1 MLFRS
6 LVYSLLATLLSGCL
20 QTTVER
26 PADDLK
32 PLVDTNPWQARGK
45 MLVSSENER
54 QTLRF
59 IWSHLSEQQDRVE
72 LSDSLG
78 LRSIIL
84 VRDSDEYYQENTQGQ
99 RILLSAST
107 LEEPL
112 ANVLTS
118 LPNDIARLMTG
129 AKSSNN
135 RVRSEVIRWSTSAQF
150 ATPEVDQRI
159 TSLRSNTLVHLRTVR
174 NARGVAC
181 SFWRLRPQDHD

>member
-26 PADDLK
+26 PEDDLK

-45 MLVSSENER
+45 MLVSGENER

-59 IWSHLSEQQDRVE
+59 TWSHLSEEQDRVE

-84 VRDSDEYYQENTQGQ
+84 VRDSDEYYQENTRGQ
-99 RILLSAST
+99 RTLLSANI

-112 ANVLTS
+112 AAVLFS
-118 LPNDIARLMTG
+118 LPSDIARLMTG
-129 AKSSNN
+129 AKSSDN
-135 RVRSEVIRWSTSAQF
+135 RVTSEVIRWSTSAQY
-150 ATPEVDQRI
+150 ATPEV
-159 TSLRSNTLVHLRTVR
+159 LRVR
-174 NARGVAC
+174 FGDYGLKIMINQWDI
-181 SFWRLRPQDHD
+181 SSSE

>member
-1 MLFRS
+1 MLLRS
-6 LVYSLLATLLSGCL
+6 LVYGLLVILLSGCL

-26 PADDLK
+26 PADDQR
-32 PLVDTNPWQARGK
+32 PLADTNPWQARGK
-45 MLVSSENER
+45 MLVSTENER

-99 RILLSAST
+99 RILLSANT

-112 ANVLTS
+112 ANVLSS

-129 AKSSNN
+129 AKSADK
-135 RVRSEVIRWSTSAQF
+135 RVASEVVRWSTSAQF
-150 ATPEVDQRI
+150 ATPEV
-159 TSLRSNTLVHLRTVR
+159 LRVR
-174 NARGVAC
+174 FGDYGIKIMINQWDIG
-181 SFWRLRPQDHD
+181 SSE

>member
-6 LVYSLLATLLSGCL
+6 LVYSLLVTLLSGCL

-26 PADDLK
+26 PVDDLR

-45 MLVSSENER
+45 MLVSGENER

-59 IWSHLSEQQDRVE
+59 TWSHLSEEQDRVE

-84 VRDSDEYYQENTQGQ
+84 IRDSDEYYQENTRGQ
-99 RILLSAST
+99 RTLLSANT

-112 ANVLTS
+112 AAVLFS
-118 LPNDIARLMTG
+118 LPSDIARLMTG
-129 AKSSNN
+129 AKSADN
-135 RVRSEVIRWSTSAQF
+135 RVTSEVIRWSTSAQY
-150 ATPEVDQRI
+150 ATPEV
-159 TSLRSNTLVHLRTVR
+159 LRVR
-174 NARGVAC
+174 FGDYGLKIMINQWDIG
-181 SFWRLRPQDHD
+181 SSE

>member
-20 QTTVER
+20 QATVER
-26 PADDLK
+26 SEDDSKRLI
-32 PLVDTNPWQARGK
+32 DTNPWQARGK

-59 IWSHLSEQQDRVE
+59 TWSHLSEDQDRVE

-78 LRSIIL
+78 LRSIVL

-99 RILLSAST
+99 RVLLSASN

-112 ANVLTS
+112 AAVLSS
-118 LPNDIARLMTG
+118 LPSDIARLMTG
-129 AKSSNN
+129 AKSLDN
-135 RVRSEVIRWSTSAQF
+135 RVTSEVVRWSTSAQF
-150 ATPEVDQRI
+150 ATPEV
-159 TSLRSNTLVHLRTVR
+159 LRVR
-174 NARGVAC
+174 FGDYGLKIMINQWDIG
-181 SFWRLRPQDHD
+181 SSE

>member
-26 PADDLK
+26 PADDLR

-45 MLVSSENER
+45 MLVSGEKER

-59 IWSHLSEQQDRVE
+59 IWSHLSEEQDRIE

-78 LRSIIL
+78 LRSVIL
-84 VRDSDEYYQENTQGQ
+84 VRDSEKYYQENTQGQ
-99 RILLSAST
+99 RILLSANT

-112 ANVLTS
+112 AAVLFS
-118 LPNDIARLMTG
+118 LPSDIARLMTG
-129 AKSSNN
+129 AKSADN
-135 RVRSEVIRWSTSAQF
+135 RVTSEVIRWSTSAQY
-150 ATPEVDQRI
+150 ATPEV
-159 TSLRSNTLVHLRTVR
+159 LRVR
-174 NARGVAC
+174 FGDYGLKIMINQWDI
-181 SFWRLRPQDHD
+181 SSSE

>member
-26 PADDLK
+26 SEDDLK

-45 MLVSSENER
+45 MLVSGENER

-59 IWSHLSEQQDRVE
+59 TWSHLSEEQDRVE

-78 LRSIIL
+78 LRSVIL

-99 RILLSAST
+99 RILLSANT

-112 ANVLTS
+112 AAVLSS
-118 LPNDIARLMTG
+118 LPSDIARLMTG
-129 AKSSNN
+129 AKSADN
-135 RVRSEVIRWSTSAQF
+135 RVTSEVVSWSTAAQY
-150 ATPEVDQRI
+150 ATPEV
-159 TSLRSNTLVHLRTVR
+159 LRVR
-174 NARGVAC
+174 FDEYDLKIMINQWDIG
-181 SFWRLRPQDHD
+181 SSE

>member
-26 PADDLK
+26 PADDLR
-32 PLVDTNPWQARGK
+32 PLVETNPWQARGK
-45 MLVSSENER
+45 MLVSGENER

-59 IWSHLSEQQDRVE
+59 TWSHLSEEQDRVE

-84 VRDSDEYYQENTQGQ
+84 IRDSDEYYQENTRGQ
-99 RILLSAST
+99 RTLLSANT

-112 ANVLTS
+112 AAVLFS
-118 LPNDIARLMTG
+118 LPSDIARLMTG
-129 AKSSNN
+129 AKSADN
-135 RVRSEVIRWSTSAQF
+135 RVTSEVIRWSTSAQY
-150 ATPEVDQRI
+150 ATPEV
-159 TSLRSNTLVHLRTVR
+159 LRVR
-174 NARGVAC
+174 FGDYGLKIMINQWDIG
-181 SFWRLRPQDHD
+181 SSE

>member
-26 PADDLK
+26 PTDDVK

-45 MLVSSENER
+45 MLVSSENGR

-59 IWSHLSEQQDRVE
+59 IWSHLSEDQDRVE

-84 VRDSDEYYQENTQGQ
+84 IRDFDEYYQENTQGQ
-99 RILLSAST
+99 RTLLSANT

-112 ANVLTS
+112 AAVLSS
-118 LPNDIARLMTG
+118 LPSDIARLMTG
-129 AKSSNN
+129 AKSTNN
-135 RVRSEVIRWSTSAQF
+135 RVTSEVVRWSTSAQF
-150 ATPEVDQRI
+150 ATPEV
-159 TSLRSNTLVHLRTVR
+159 LRVHFGDYGLKIMI
-174 NARGVAC
+174 NQWDIG
-181 SFWRLRPQDHD
+181 SSE

>member
-26 PADDLK
+26 PKDDLK

-45 MLVSSENER
+45 MLVSGENER

-59 IWSHLSEQQDRVE
+59 TWSHLSEEQDRIE

-78 LRSIIL
+78 LRSFIL
-84 VRDSDEYYQENTQGQ
+84 IRDSDKYYQESTQGQ
-99 RILLSAST
+99 RILLSANT

-112 ANVLTS
+112 AAILAS
-118 LPNDIARLMTG
+118 LPTDIAQLMTG

-135 RVRSEVIRWSTSAQF
+135 RVTSEVVRWSNSAQF
-150 ATPEVDQRI
+150 ATPEV
-159 TSLRSNTLVHLRTVR
+159 LRVR
-174 NARGVAC
+174 FGDYGLKIMINQWDIGC
-181 SFWRLRPQDHD
+181 SE

>member
-26 PADDLK
+26 PEDDLK
-32 PLVDTNPWQARGK
+32 LLVDTNPWQARGK
-45 MLVSSENER
+45 MLVSSEKER

-59 IWSHLSEQQDRVE
+59 IWSHLSEEQDRVE

-84 VRDSDEYYQENTQGQ
+84 VRDSDEYYQENTRGQ
-99 RILLSAST
+99 RTLLSANS

-112 ANVLTS
+112 AAVLFS
-118 LPNDIARLMTG
+118 LPSDIARLMTG
-129 AKSSNN
+129 AKSADN
-135 RVRSEVIRWSTSAQF
+135 RVTSEVIRWSTSAQY
-150 ATPEVDQRI
+150 ATPEV
-159 TSLRSNTLVHLRTVR
+159 LRVR
-174 NARGVAC
+174 FGDYGLKIMINQWDI
-181 SFWRLRPQDHD
+181 SSSE

>member
-6 LVYSLLATLLSGCL
+6 LVYSLLATVLSGCL

-26 PADDLK
+26 PTDDVK

-59 IWSHLSEQQDRVE
+59 IWCHLSEDQDRVE

-84 VRDSDEYYQENTQGQ
+84 IRDFDEYYQENTQGQ
-99 RILLSAST
+99 RTLLSTNT

-112 ANVLTS
+112 AAVLSS
-118 LPNDIARLMTG
+118 LPSDIARLMTG
-129 AKSSNN
+129 AKSTNN
-135 RVRSEVIRWSTSAQF
+135 RVTSEVVRWSTSAQF
-150 ATPEVDQRI
+150 ATPEV
-159 TSLRSNTLVHLRTVR
+159 LRVHFGDYGLKIMI
-174 NARGVAC
+174 NQWDIG
-181 SFWRLRPQDHD
+181 SSE

>member
-20 QTTVER
+20 QTNVER
-26 PADDLK
+26 PADELK
-32 PLVDTNPWQARGK
+32 PLADTHPWQARGK
-45 MLVSSENER
+45 MLVSIENER

-84 VRDSDEYYQENTQGQ
+84 VRDSDEYYQVNTKGH
-99 RILLSAST
+99 RILLSANT

-112 ANVLTS
+112 AAVLSS
-118 LPNDIARLMTG
+118 LPSDIARLMTG
-129 AKSSNN
+129 AKSANN
-135 RVRSEVIRWSTSAQF
+135 RVTSEVVRWSTSAQF
-150 ATPEVDQRI
+150 ATPEV
-159 TSLRSNTLVHLRTVR
+159 LRVR
-174 NARGVAC
+174 FGDYGLKIMINQWDIGN
-181 SFWRLRPQDHD
+181 SE

>member
-26 PADDLK
+26 PTDDVK

-59 IWSHLSEQQDRVE
+59 IWSHLSEDQDRVE

-84 VRDSDEYYQENTQGQ
+84 IRDFDEYYQENTQGQ
-99 RILLSAST
+99 RTLLSANT

-112 ANVLTS
+112 AAVLSS
-118 LPNDIARLMTG
+118 LPSDIARLMTG
-129 AKSSNN
+129 AKSTNN
-135 RVRSEVIRWSTSAQF
+135 RVTSEVVRWSTSAQF
-150 ATPEVDQRI
+150 ATPEV
-159 TSLRSNTLVHLRTVR
+159 LRVR
-174 NARGVAC
+174 FGDYGLKIMINQWDIG
-181 SFWRLRPQDHD
+181 SSE

>member
-26 PADDLK
+26 PTDDVK

-59 IWSHLSEQQDRVE
+59 TWSHLSEEQDRIE

-78 LRSIIL
+78 LRSVIL

-99 RILLSAST
+99 RVLLSASN

-112 ANVLTS
+112 AAVLSS
-118 LPNDIARLMTG
+118 LPSDIARLMTG
-129 AKSSNN
+129 AKSLDN
-135 RVRSEVIRWSTSAQF
+135 RVTSEVVRWSTSAQF
-150 ATPEVDQRI
+150 ATPEV
-159 TSLRSNTLVHLRTVR
+159 LRVR
-174 NARGVAC
+174 FGDFGLKIMINQWDIG
-181 SFWRLRPQDHD
+181 SSE

>member
-26 PADDLK
+26 PTDDVK

-59 IWSHLSEQQDRVE
+59 IWSHLSEDQDRVE

-84 VRDSDEYYQENTQGQ
+84 IRDFDEYYQENTQGQ
-99 RILLSAST
+99 RTLLSANT

-112 ANVLTS
+112 AAVLSS
-118 LPNDIARLMTG
+118 LPSDIARLMTG

-135 RVRSEVIRWSTSAQF
+135 RVTSEVVRWSTSAQF
-150 ATPEVDQRI
+150 ATPEV
-159 TSLRSNTLVHLRTVR
+159 LRVHFGDYGLKIMI
-174 NARGVAC
+174 NQWDIG
-181 SFWRLRPQDHD
+181 SSE

>member
-26 PADDLK
+26 PEDDLK

-45 MLVSSENER
+45 MLVSGENER

-59 IWSHLSEQQDRVE
+59 TWSHLSEEQDRVE

-84 VRDSDEYYQENTQGQ
+84 IRDFDEYYQENTQGQ
-99 RILLSAST
+99 RTLLSANT

-112 ANVLTS
+112 AAVLSS
-118 LPNDIARLMTG
+118 LPSDIARLMTG
-129 AKSSNN
+129 AKSTNN
-135 RVRSEVIRWSTSAQF
+135 RVTSEVVRWSTSAQF
-150 ATPEVDQRI
+150 ATPEV
-159 TSLRSNTLVHLRTVR
+159 LRVR
-174 NARGVAC
+174 FGDYGLKIMINQWDIG
-181 SFWRLRPQDHD
+181 SSE

>member
-26 PADDLK
+26 PEDDLK

-45 MLVSSENER
+45 MLVSSEKER

-59 IWSHLSEQQDRVE
+59 IWSHLSEEQDRVE

-78 LRSIIL
+78 LRSVIL

-99 RILLSAST
+99 RILLSVNT

-112 ANVLTS
+112 AAVLSS
-118 LPNDIARLMTG
+118 LPSDIARLMTG
-129 AKSSNN
+129 AKSADHH
-135 RVRSEVIRWSTSAQF
+135 VTSEVVSWSTSAQY
-150 ATPEVDQRI
+150 ATPEV
-159 TSLRSNTLVHLRTVR
+159 LRVR
-174 NARGVAC
+174 FDEYDLKIMINQWDIG
-181 SFWRLRPQDHD
+181 SSE